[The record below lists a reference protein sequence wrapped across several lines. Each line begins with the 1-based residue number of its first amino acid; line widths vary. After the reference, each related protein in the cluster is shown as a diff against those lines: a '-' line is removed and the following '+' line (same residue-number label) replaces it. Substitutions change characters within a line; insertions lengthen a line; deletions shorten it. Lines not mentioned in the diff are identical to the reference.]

1 MKKCLIHYRQE
12 IIDDI
17 EKELKE
23 VLKSNYK
30 DHIALRQLD
39 GGESSITSKVT
50 ELEQPVYMSIQ
61 GVESGKPKW

>member
-30 DHIALRQLD
+30 DHITLRQLD